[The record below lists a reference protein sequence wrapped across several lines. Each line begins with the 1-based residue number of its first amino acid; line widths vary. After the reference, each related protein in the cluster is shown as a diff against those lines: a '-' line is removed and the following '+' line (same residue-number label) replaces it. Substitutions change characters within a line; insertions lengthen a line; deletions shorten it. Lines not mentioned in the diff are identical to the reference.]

1 MRQVTAL
8 AKVLRSHRGRLV
20 PHDVPL
26 PEAQAVWDAYDEIER
41 CAVAAKTLLAR
52 VEESRTWARAG
63 DRSAAEYM
71 ARKAGSS
78 VVRRATGWRRPS
90 GSVGCRPPRR
100 RCGGELSRA
109 QAG

>member
-1 MRQVTAL
+1 
-8 AKVLRSHRGRLV
+8 
-20 PHDVPL
+20 VPL

-41 CAVAAKTLLAR
+41 CAVAAKTLLAAR

-78 VVRRATGWRRPS
+78 VGAARNGLETSKRFRRLPATEAAVR
-90 GSVGCRPPRR
+90 
-100 RCGGELSRA
+100 GELSRA